1 VRRRCDAWERLK
13 RLVHYRLVIPLKR
26 SRHPPEY
33 TARGVAIGLFW
44 AFTPLVGIQMP
55 IIFAFWIATRST
67 RNLNFNLIAAL
78 AWTWVTN
85 IFTVWPVY
93 YTFYVTGRIMLGQW
107 DLDLGYDRV
116 VESLK
121 AAFMTHDGYFESI
134 AASISAIAKDQG
146 LPLVLGSIPYA
157 VGTAWAGYAWSRA
170 FLDRWRLRRETLRA
184 MARTKRRNR
193 R

>member
-1 VRRRCDAWERLK
+1 MRRRFDAWERLK

-55 IIFAFWIATRST
+55 IIFAFWIATHYAKRCT
-67 RNLNFNLIAAL
+67 FNLIVAL

-85 IFTVWPVY
+85 IFTIWPVY

-116 VESLK
+116 VDSLK
-121 AAFMTHDGYFESI
+121 AAFMTNNGYFRSI
-134 AASISAIAKDQG
+134 AASIAAIAKDQG
-146 LPLVLGSIPYA
+146 LPLAIGCIPYA
-157 VGTAWAGYAWSRA
+157 LGTAWIGYVWSRA
-170 FLDRWRLRRETLRA
+170 FVDRWRHRREILRT
-184 MARTKRRNR
+184 MARTKHRSRG
-193 R
+193 